1 MKIPITINGKIC
13 IFWRQRYTGEPGGRV
28 FPSVARAGVVPGW
41 PAGVV
46 CVGGGGQVL
55 WRGTHNK
62 EKDLCA
68 FERKKCPLHICSF
81 KYMQYFIWLE
91 WSEVVW
97 TGLECNL
104 LRYGWGQSSRFVM
117 LFQVR
122 ILDEIFDH
130 SHCQNVQSHSQ
141 KALIKRIFS
150 RVKRPP
156 DSMERRFPSS
166 QISPSQL
173 FPTYPILP
181 FHIFPS
187 VRQLIHLSMT
197 PFI

>member
-28 FPSVARAGVVPGW
+28 FPSVAPAGVVPGW

-46 CVGGGGQVL
+46 CVWGAWGWCYEEGHITRITRKRTCKNL
-55 WRGTHNK
+55 TR
-62 EKDLCA
+62 CA
-68 FERKKCPLHICSF
+68 FEGKKCPLHICSF

-97 TGLECNL
+97 TGLDCNL

-117 LFQVR
+117 LFHVR
-122 ILDEIFDH
+122 ILDVIFDH

-166 QISPSQL
+166 
-173 FPTYPILP
+173 
-181 FHIFPS
+181 
-187 VRQLIHLSMT
+187 
-197 PFI
+197 

>member
-1 MKIPITINGKIC
+1 MS
-13 IFWRQRYTGEPGGRV
+13 FWKQSELPSRVSAALASRVDGFSPQLRVLVCSLAGQRV
-28 FPSVARAGVVPGW
+28 L
-41 PAGVV
+41 
-46 CVGGGGQVL
+46 CVGGAGQVL

-130 SHCQNVQSHSQ
+130 SHCQNVQSQSQ

-166 QISPSQL
+166 
-173 FPTYPILP
+173 
-181 FHIFPS
+181 
-187 VRQLIHLSMT
+187 
-197 PFI
+197 